1 MAGRFPLLGA
11 ELLASSTAPGAAA
24 EAADRLGVAELTQRP
39 LHTLS
44 GGQLQ
49 RMYLARAIGCVAAGA
64 QVLLADEPTAALDFD
79 GQEEAADVLTSLP
92 VTLVVVTHDRT
103 LAERCDRVLEMAA
116 GLLAGGPV
124 NLATAD
130 LGTLLQ
136 LVPVQ
141 RAGIALLLAA
151 IGLPVIG
158 VVIVGLDIMPVRFA
172 MMHVALLGI
181 ALGLLTGLD
190 PMLCAL
196 VACALAG
203 AGVAPLA
210 RTPDGLSGAMGLL
223 MSLAIAA
230 ALLLLAVTGVN
241 ASGAFALLWGS
252 ILSVGTPDLIVL
264 GVLALAVPG
273 LFWWR
278 RREIGLLLYD
288 RELAQCSGVPVR
300 ALTAALLV
308 LVAIAV
314 AGAIKLTGALL
325 VDALTLLPALAAR
338 RLGSSLKSITLWA
351 IGIGVVVNLT
361 GFVLAL
367 WLDWPPGPVLV
378 LTAGAVVLAVHFI
391 PERRIS
397 SWRTPASVSLPS
409 SH

>member
-1 MAGRFPLLGA
+1 M
-11 ELLASSTAPGAAA
+11 TAAA
-24 EAADRLGVAELTQRP
+24 
-39 LHTLS
+39 H
-44 GGQLQ
+44 
-49 RMYLARAIGCVAAGA
+49 
-64 QVLLADEPTAALDFD
+64 
-79 GQEEAADVLTSLP
+79 
-92 VTLVVVTHDRT
+92 
-103 LAERCDRVLEMAA
+103 
-116 GLLAGGPV
+116 
-124 NLATAD
+124 LATAD
-130 LGTLLQ
+130 LGELLRF
-136 LVPVQ
+136 LPVQ
-141 RAGIALLLAA
+141 RAGVALLLAA
-151 IGLPVIG
+151 VGLPVIG

-181 ALGLLTGLD
+181 AVGLLTGLD

-230 ALLLLAVTGVN
+230 ALLLLAVSGVN

-252 ILSVGTPDLIVL
+252 ILSVGTPDLVVL
-264 GVLALAVPG
+264 GVLAVAVPG

-288 RELAQCSGVPVR
+288 RELALCSGVPVR
-300 ALTAALLV
+300 ALTAVLLV
-308 LVAIAV
+308 LVAVAV

-351 IGIGVVVNLT
+351 VGIGVAVNLT
-361 GFVLAL
+361 GFLLAL

-397 SWRTPASVSLPS
+397 SWRAPASVSLPS

>member
-1 MAGRFPLLGA
+1 MSATLA
-11 ELLASSTAPGAAA
+11 TVTLAS
-24 EAADRLGVAELTQRP
+24 
-39 LHTLS
+39 
-44 GGQLQ
+44 
-49 RMYLARAIGCVAAGA
+49 
-64 QVLLADEPTAALDFD
+64 
-79 GQEEAADVLTSLP
+79 
-92 VTLVVVTHDRT
+92 
-103 LAERCDRVLEMAA
+103 
-116 GLLAGGPV
+116 
-124 NLATAD
+124 AD

-136 LVPVQ
+136 LAPVQ
-141 RAGIALLLAA
+141 RAGFALLLAA
-151 IGLPVIG
+151 VGLPVIG

-181 ALGLLTGLD
+181 AVGLLTGLD

-230 ALLLLAVTGVN
+230 ALLLLAVSGVN

-252 ILSVGTPDLIVL
+252 ILSVGGADLVVL
-264 GVLALAVPG
+264 GVLAVLVPG

-278 RREIGLLLYD
+278 RRELALLLYD

-300 ALTAALLV
+300 ALTTVLLV
-308 LVAIAV
+308 LVAVAV

-338 RLGSSLKSITLWA
+338 RLGTSLKSITGWA
-351 IGIGVVVNLT
+351 VGIGVFVNLT
-361 GFVLAL
+361 GFLVAL
-367 WLDWPPGPVLV
+367 RLDWPPGPVLV
-378 LTAGAVVLAVHFI
+378 LTAGALVLAVHLV
-391 PERRIS
+391 PERRIR
-397 SWRTPASVSLPS
+397 SWRREPASAALPPLPS

>member
-1 MAGRFPLLGA
+1 M
-11 ELLASSTAPGAAA
+11 S
-24 EAADRLGVAELTQRP
+24 V
-39 LHTLS
+39 
-44 GGQLQ
+44 
-49 RMYLARAIGCVAAGA
+49 
-64 QVLLADEPTAALDFD
+64 
-79 GQEEAADVLTSLP
+79 
-92 VTLVVVTHDRT
+92 
-103 LAERCDRVLEMAA
+103 
-116 GLLAGGPV
+116 
-124 NLATAD
+124 LATAD
-130 LGTLLQ
+130 IGPLLQ

-141 RAGIALLLAA
+141 RAGLALLVAA
-151 IGLPVIG
+151 AGLPVIG

-181 ALGLLTGLD
+181 AIGLLTGLD

-230 ALLLLAVTGVN
+230 ALLVLAVSGVN
-241 ASGAFALLWGS
+241 AAGAFALLWGS
-252 ILSVGTPDLIVL
+252 ILSVGTADLWL
-264 GVLALAVPG
+264 LAGLAVAVPG

-278 RREIGLLLYD
+278 RRDIALLLYD
-288 RELAQCSGVPVR
+288 RELALSSGVRVER
-300 ALTAALLV
+300 LTLLLLV
-308 LVAIAV
+308 LVAVSV

-338 RLGSSLKSITLWA
+338 RLGRSLSSIVLWA
-351 IGIGVVVNLT
+351 VGIGVVVNLT
-361 GFVLAL
+361 GFLVAL
-367 WLDWPPGPVLV
+367 RFDWPPGPVLV
-378 LTAGAVVLAVHFI
+378 LTAGVVVLAVHLV

-397 SWRTPASVSLPS
+397 SWRAPASTSLPS

>member
-1 MAGRFPLLGA
+1 M
-11 ELLASSTAPGAAA
+11 T
-24 EAADRLGVAELTQRP
+24 T
-39 LHTLS
+39 
-44 GGQLQ
+44 
-49 RMYLARAIGCVAAGA
+49 
-64 QVLLADEPTAALDFD
+64 
-79 GQEEAADVLTSLP
+79 
-92 VTLVVVTHDRT
+92 
-103 LAERCDRVLEMAA
+103 
-116 GLLAGGPV
+116 
-124 NLATAD
+124 LATAD
-130 LGTLLQ
+130 LGALLQ

-141 RAGIALLLAA
+141 RAGAALLLAA
-151 IGLPVIG
+151 IGLPVVG

-181 ALGLLTGLD
+181 AVGLLTGLD

-196 VACALAG
+196 VACGLAG

-230 ALLLLAVTGVN
+230 ALLLLAVSGVN

-252 ILSVGTPDLIVL
+252 ILSVGTADLVVL
-264 GVLALAVPG
+264 GVLAVLVPG
-273 LFWWR
+273 LFWWKR
-278 RREIGLLLYD
+278 RDIGLLLHD
-288 RELAQCSGVPVR
+288 RELAQCSGVAVR

-308 LVAIAV
+308 LVAVAV

-338 RLGSSLKSITLWA
+338 RLGSSLRSITFWA
-351 IGIGVVVNLT
+351 IGIGVTVNLT
-361 GFVLAL
+361 GFLVAL

-378 LTAGAVVLAVHFI
+378 LTAGALVLAVHLI
-391 PERRIS
+391 SERRTS
-397 SWRTPASVSLPS
+397 PWRAPASASLPS